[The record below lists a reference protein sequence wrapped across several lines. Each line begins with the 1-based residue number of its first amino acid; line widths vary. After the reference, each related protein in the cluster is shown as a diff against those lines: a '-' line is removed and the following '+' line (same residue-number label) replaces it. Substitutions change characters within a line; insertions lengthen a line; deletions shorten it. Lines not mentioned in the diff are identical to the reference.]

1 MWQSQADCSTLERCR
16 PISGS
21 RGSNPL
27 ISAEFVKE
35 TKMITGLIIGGLV
48 GYFVAKKYKK

>member
-16 PISGS
+16 PIIGS

-48 GYFVAKKYKK
+48 GYLIAKNK